1 MTAFAFSSGKQEDEE
16 KAVYLRRDLEK
27 GVTVY
32 RDTAPLRS
40 AKNKPNQ
47 PMHYAILFNVNF
59 TPKITHSGTYLQ
71 SNRIAGKVNFKLR
84 FNFAFASL
92 LHSKGKT
99 CHALMNS
106 IDSTLS

>member
-16 KAVYLRRDLEK
+16 KAVYLQRDLEK

-71 SNRIAGKVNFKLR
+71 SNRIAAKSILNFGLT
-84 FNFAFASL
+84 SPL
-92 LHSKGKT
+92 LHCCIKRDK
-99 CHALMNS
+99 HVML
-106 IDSTLS
+106 